1 MVLSIS
7 LITIFSNFFNKFF
20 QMERHENEDRDANE
34 VTGEADDGMNFS
46 GSEEMNLGIA
56 RILEKVERF
65 NQLVLSP
72 LRIYSVHSLHGCCIY
87 LGFPSSHEQ
96 IICFPI

>member
-1 MVLSIS
+1 MDLSIS
-7 LITIFSNFFNKFF
+7 LITTFSNFNKFC
-20 QMERHENEDRDANE
+20 QVESQENEDRDGANE

-65 NQLVLSP
+65 NQLVLLP
-72 LRIYSVHSLHGCCIY
+72 LRIYS
-87 LGFPSSHEQ
+87 
-96 IICFPI
+96 